1 MQLTLVSGRLTSSLL
16 NTQEYIKN
24 QFTESPC
31 FVAPVLHLHSTN
43 LRMGVLVTPKQAL
56 FTATGLNYGDK
67 VTYKDPRYSDWK
79 GTIIGSLGPYG
90 LVIVKWDAPLR
101 QDGHHYTHEVT
112 VTQLRKLPA

>member
-1 MQLTLVSGRLTSSLL
+1 M
-16 NTQEYIKN
+16 
-24 QFTESPC
+24 
-31 FVAPVLHLHSTN
+31 APVLQFHSRN
-43 LRMGVLVTPKQAL
+43 SRLGAPVTPKQAL

-67 VTYKDPRYSDWK
+67 VTYKDPRYRDWK

-101 QDGHHYTHEVT
+101 QDGHHYTHEVA

>member
-1 MQLTLVSGRLTSSLL
+1 MQLTLVQAGLPSSPL
-16 NTQEYIKN
+16 NTQDHIEN
-24 QFTESPC
+24 QFTESLC
-31 FVAPVLHLHSTN
+31 FMAPVLHLHSIN
-43 LRMGVLVTPKQAL
+43 LRMGALVTPKQAL

-90 LVIVKWDAPLR
+90 LVIVKWDAPLL
-101 QDGHHYTHEVT
+101 QDGHHYTHEVA

>member
-1 MQLTLVSGRLTSSLL
+1 VFYGT
-16 NTQEYIKN
+16 
-24 QFTESPC
+24 C
-31 FVAPVLHLHSTN
+31 FALHSIN
-43 LRMGVLVTPKQAL
+43 LRMGALVTPKQAL

>member
-1 MQLTLVSGRLTSSLL
+1 M
-16 NTQEYIKN
+16 
-24 QFTESPC
+24 
-31 FVAPVLHLHSTN
+31 APVLHLHSTN
-43 LRMGVLVTPKQAL
+43 PRMGVLMTPKQAL

-90 LVIVKWDAPLR
+90 LVIVRWDAPLR